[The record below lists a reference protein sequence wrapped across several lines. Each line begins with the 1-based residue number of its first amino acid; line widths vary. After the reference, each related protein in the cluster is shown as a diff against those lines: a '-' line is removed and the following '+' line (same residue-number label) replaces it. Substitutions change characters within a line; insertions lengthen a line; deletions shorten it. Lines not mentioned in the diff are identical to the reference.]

1 MNVYLVSETWGLFA
15 NAVFN
20 AWNWK
25 ENFFVVFIMSSV

>member
-15 NAVFN
+15 NAVVN

-25 ENFFVVFIMSSV
+25 GNVFVVVIMSSV